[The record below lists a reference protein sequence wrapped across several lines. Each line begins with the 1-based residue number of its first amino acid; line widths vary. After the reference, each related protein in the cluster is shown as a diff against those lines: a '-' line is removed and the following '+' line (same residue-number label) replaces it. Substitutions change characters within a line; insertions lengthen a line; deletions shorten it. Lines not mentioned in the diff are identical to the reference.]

1 MTNLSQLKRG
11 IRVCHSLGIVSWDTD
26 PSLAWMV
33 HSIDPLISTQM
44 GTSHASAQRVII
56 ASYLG
61 IPHMPLIWLLFLG
74 LTWTSL
80 EQRAS
85 ADTTSSHNG
94 TAAPAFGILPPDW
107 DNVLESLS
115 TTLLKPAPETDPLV
129 YFIEPI
135 GPALG
140 LRDAA
145 ATLGT
150 KKLPVVLADEL
161 LVSDWRQRPGI
172 WFAYGHMEFSPGDPS
187 TIRKPGRCSLSR
199 TLQPDRRSIGLAD
212 RSVRWHDDGA
222 IHKRNRSGLG
232 IWRHDGIGPPR

>member
-1 MTNLSQLKRG
+1 
-11 IRVCHSLGIVSWDTD
+11 
-26 PSLAWMV
+26 
-33 HSIDPLISTQM
+33 M

-61 IPHMPLIWLLFLG
+61 ILYMPLIWLVFLG

-85 ADTTSSHNG
+85 ADTTSPHNG
-94 TAAPAFGILPPDW
+94 TATPAFGILPPDW
-107 DNVLESLS
+107 DNVLASLS
-115 TTLLKPAPETDPLV
+115 TTLSKPAPETDPLV

-150 KKLPVVLADEL
+150 KKLPVVLAD
-161 LVSDWRQRPGI
+161 
-172 WFAYGHMEFSPGDPS
+172 
-187 TIRKPGRCSLSR
+187 
-199 TLQPDRRSIGLAD
+199 
-212 RSVRWHDDGA
+212 
-222 IHKRNRSGLG
+222 
-232 IWRHDGIGPPR
+232 